1 MIGETT
7 FEEIEDRRL
16 SAALND
22 AAFRRPM
29 PQSLVDKV
37 MAIGNSRLPVH
48 RQIPRWALLAASL
61 VLMAGFVFAATMVVD
76 AISTKE
82 DNSEETVGRVAPNA
96 PDSFTMNDA
105 LAASETGGTRAVAS
119 SEVPSDENPPTTA
132 DQQPSSNNQ
141 LENEKG
147 EEGMNIKQK
156 AALTVAAVTVA
167 GLAPPVAAGVASATS
182 SAMASFSSFV
192 ANSAQTPTTLEGGF
206 HSFVSQAVETDTLPQ
221 FNSREPR
228 GSIFILR

>member
-22 AAFRRPM
+22 AAFRKPV
-29 PQSLVDKV
+29 PQSLVEKV
-37 MAIGNSRLPVH
+37 MAIGNSRLPVR

-61 VLMAGFVFAATMVVD
+61 VLMAGFVFAATVVVD

-82 DNSEETVGRVAPNA
+82 ENSEETVGRAAPSA
-96 PDSFTMNDA
+96 PEANEGTVGEGA

-119 SEVPSDENPPTTA
+119 PEVPSDENPPTAA
-132 DQQPSSNNQ
+132 DQIPSSDNQ

-147 EEGMNIKQK
+147 EDILQDSLDQK
-156 AALTVAAVTVA
+156 SA
-167 GLAPPVAAGVASATS
+167 GLEELQSR
-182 SAMASFSSFV
+182 
-192 ANSAQTPTTLEGGF
+192 NR
-206 HSFVSQAVETDTLPQ
+206 AV
-221 FNSREPR
+221 F
-228 GSIFILR
+228 

>member
-22 AAFRRPM
+22 AAFRKPV
-29 PQSLVDKV
+29 PQSLVEKV
-37 MAIGNSRLPVH
+37 MAIGNSRLPVR

-61 VLMAGFVFAATMVVD
+61 VLMAGFVFAATVVVD